1 MNNFIETLK
10 NLSLGRLVALASVVV
25 FLLGLFVYL
34 ATRGSSVEYAVLY
47 TDLELLDAK
56 QITEHLD
63 STGVEYK
70 TAKNGAEILV
80 PKTQL
85 NHLRINTAE
94 FALNSSGANVG
105 YEIFDSADSLGS
117 TSFVQN
123 VNLVRA
129 LEGELSRTIRSMS
142 NIKSARVHLVLP
154 KREMFSKQEQE
165 PSASVVIKTKHGSLS
180 TAEIQSVQKLIAA
193 AVPKLDVKN
202 VAIVDA
208 NGKLLTNN
216 YDDPEAMNTLNNDV
230 VKINQEK
237 KIANNLQSLLEKTL
251 GVGKVRATVN
261 LDMDFDQV
269 VINEEL
275 YDPDT
280 QVVRSQASVTEE
292 GVNGYPQGVV
302 SVSQNIPNADVVS
315 ASNSQYSQNSR
326 TEETTNYEISKV
338 TTNKVRTSGVVTRV
352 SVAVLVDGFYSKDSS
367 GEFVYNP
374 RTQDELESISA
385 LVKSA
390 VGYDPNRGDLIE
402 VKNLRFAPNDI
413 IAEQSFK
420 EPVIA
425 LGLTKTEFLKIS
437 ENLGVALVAILVI
450 MLVIKPLINTAFAPS
465 TAQQL
470 IGDSSLDSEN
480 LLLSNFLNDDDSS
493 MDEMISMQ
501 NFEGR
506 VKVSSLKRINDLVE
520 KNPDDSINIIRSWL
534 YSSKE
539 S

>member
-1 MNNFIETLK
+1 MSNFIETLK
-10 NLSLGRLVALASVVV
+10 NLSMGRLVALASIVV

-34 ATRGSSVEYAVLY
+34 ITRGSSVEYAVLY

-80 PKTQL
+80 PRNQI
-85 NHLRINTAE
+85 NQLRINTAE

-142 NIKSARVHLVLP
+142 NVKSARVHLVLP

-165 PSASVVIKTKHGSLS
+165 PSASIVIKTKRGSLS
-180 TAEIQSVQKLIAA
+180 MAEIQSIQKLIAA

-216 YDDPEAMNTLNNDV
+216 YDDPEAMSTLNNDV
-230 VKINQEK
+230 VKLNQEK
-237 KIANNLQSLLEKTL
+237 KMAANLQSLLEKTL
-251 GVGKVRATVN
+251 GAGKVRATVN

-269 VINEEL
+269 VINEEIF
-275 YDPDT
+275 DPDT
-280 QVVRSQASVTEE
+280 QVVRSQASITEE
-292 GVNGYPQGVV
+292 GVSGSPQGVV

-315 ASNSQYSQNSR
+315 ANNSQYQTNSR

-338 TTNKVRTSGVVTRV
+338 TTNKVRTSGIVTRV
-352 SVAVLVDGFYSKDSS
+352 SVAVLVDGFYSKDND
-367 GEFVYNP
+367 GEFVYNQ
-374 RTQDELESISA
+374 RTDEELESISA

-413 IAEQSFK
+413 IAEQDLK
-420 EPVIA
+420 EPTIA
-425 LGLTKTEFLKIS
+425 LGLTKSELLKIS
-437 ENLGVALVAILVI
+437 ENLGVAIVAILVI
-450 MLVIKPLINTAFAPS
+450 MLVIKPLINTAFA
-465 TAQQL
+465 TGKQAQFA
-470 IGDSSLDSEN
+470 GDGIDNDN
-480 LLLSNFLNDDDSS
+480 LLLSNFLNEDEN
-493 MDEMISMQ
+493 MIDEMVSMQ

-506 VKVSSLKRINDLVE
+506 VKASSLKRINDLVE
-520 KNPDDSINIIRSWL
+520 KNPEDAINIIRSWL
-534 YSSKE
+534 YTSKE
-539 S
+539 D